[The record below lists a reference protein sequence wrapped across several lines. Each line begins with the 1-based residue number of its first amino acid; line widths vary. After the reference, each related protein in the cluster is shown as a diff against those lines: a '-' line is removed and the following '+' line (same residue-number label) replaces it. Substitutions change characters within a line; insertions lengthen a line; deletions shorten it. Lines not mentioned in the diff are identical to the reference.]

1 MSDLETS
8 LNQLNEAHSKAVEQ
22 HVATEAERDALQST
36 VTSLADARDVATAAL
51 ERANGEL
58 AAIRDKSGTAMDELN
73 RKLAE
78 CAAERD
84 DAVAYVNARVAEL
97 TKVRKQTN
105 KNKHANK
112 QTKSRKSI

>member
-58 AAIRDKSGTAMDELN
+58 AVI
-73 RKLAE
+73 LAE